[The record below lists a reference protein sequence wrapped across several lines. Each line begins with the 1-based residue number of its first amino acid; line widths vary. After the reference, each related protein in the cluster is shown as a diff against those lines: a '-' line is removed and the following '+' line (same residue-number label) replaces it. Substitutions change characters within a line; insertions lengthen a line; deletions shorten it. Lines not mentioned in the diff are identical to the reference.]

1 MEDIERLIT
10 EYYCDMEKKCSL
22 SESKMDDFLKQATYQ
37 RHTKVWAKIKR
48 MQFGLIMCII
58 LFIPLTSYA
67 TGKAVGVLKE
77 KVQDTNLSN
86 DDINELYVYLKDNGY
101 TDQQIKEL
109 QELHTNDRGQ
119 TYGAEAFLPDLV
131 VVISDQGEVGYVYAK
146 ELEEIPEG
154 NVNNPAEAA
163 EYMQNR
169 DKYLPYVIDVYDSDG
184 ETEIGTFTIQ
194 E

>member
-22 SESKMDDFLKQATYQ
+22 SESKMDDFFKQTTYQ

-48 MQFGLIMCII
+48 MQFGLIICII

-146 ELEEIPEG
+146 ELDEIPGG
-154 NVNNPAEAA
+154 NVNSPSEAA
-163 EYMQNR
+163 EYMKNR

>member
-10 EYYCDMEKKCSL
+10 EYYYDMEKKCSL

-37 RHTKVWAKIKR
+37 RHTRVWSRIMR
-48 MQFGLIMCII
+48 MQFALLICII

-146 ELEEIPEG
+146 ELEEIPG
-154 NVNNPAEAA
+154 SYVNSPSEAV

-184 ETEIGTFTIQ
+184 ETKMGTFTIQ